1 MMDDIIT
8 NYHQTSNKIQ
18 LNTTL
23 ITAMIGWGDKM
34 QILDS
39 GSDYLES
46 SSFRPIENFFVKER
60 GMVMMENLTHVENW
74 NLNKGQKLVG
84 IKI

>member
-39 GSDYLES
+39 GSDYLKT
-46 SSFRPIENFFVKER
+46 FLLKKFFDL
-60 GMVMMENLTHVENW
+60 MQN
-74 NLNKGQKLVG
+74 
-84 IKI
+84 IPS

>member
-46 SSFRPIENFFVKER
+46 SSFRPIENFFVKE
-60 GMVMMENLTHVENW
+60 
-74 NLNKGQKLVG
+74 
-84 IKI
+84 IF